1 MHKKYNES
9 YHGKKIDTLNIL
21 NIEAAQK
28 LINKEEVCIVTGVTG
43 QDGSLMVDY
52 LLQNTNLL
60 IFGGVRRLSVY
71 NHEIIKHI
79 KSNRFHLINFDL
91 TDPHSISRIVE
102 KLKPKYFI
110 NFAAQSFVASSW
122 DFARQ
127 TWECNSTSV
136 LDVLE
141 AIRLYQ
147 PKCRL
152 YQAGSSEEFGNVL
165 YTPQDEHHPLRP
177 RSPYGASKAASRQ
190 LIKVYRDSYNLYA
203 VQGWLFNHE
212 GPRRG
217 EEFVSRKITKN
228 IARIFKAIKNKEK
241 FKPLELGNIDATRD
255 WSHAEDFMDGV
266 WRMLNQDVYNKKY
279 KGYPEEYVLS
289 SGESHSIRE
298 FAEKGFKSIGIEGR
312 WGFKG
317 EKKPINEIYT
327 CKLNNKKYTLIT
339 INSELYRP
347 AEVQTLL
354 GNSNRARGELE
365 WRPKIS
371 FNQMIK
377 EMVENDIKNE

>member
-9 YHGKKIDTLNIL
+9 YQGKKIDTLNIL

-71 NHEIIKHI
+71 NHENIKHI

-91 TDPHSISRIVE
+91 TDAHSISRIVE

-165 YTPQDEHHPLRP
+165 YSPQDEKHPLRP
-177 RSPYGASKAASRQ
+177 RSPYGASKAAARQ

-203 VQGWLFNHE
+203 IQGWLFNHE
-212 GPRRG
+212 G
-217 EEFVSRKITKN
+217 V
-228 IARIFKAIKNKEK
+228 
-241 FKPLELGNIDATRD
+241 
-255 WSHAEDFMDGV
+255 
-266 WRMLNQDVYNKKY
+266 
-279 KGYPEEYVLS
+279 
-289 SGESHSIRE
+289 
-298 FAEKGFKSIGIEGR
+298 
-312 WGFKG
+312 
-317 EKKPINEIYT
+317 
-327 CKLNNKKYTLIT
+327 
-339 INSELYRP
+339 
-347 AEVQTLL
+347 
-354 GNSNRARGELE
+354 
-365 WRPKIS
+365 
-371 FNQMIK
+371 
-377 EMVENDIKNE
+377 